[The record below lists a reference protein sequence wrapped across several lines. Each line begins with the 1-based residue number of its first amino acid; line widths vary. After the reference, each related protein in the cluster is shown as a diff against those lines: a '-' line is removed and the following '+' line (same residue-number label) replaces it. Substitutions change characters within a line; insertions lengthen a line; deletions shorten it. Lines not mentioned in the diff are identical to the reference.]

1 MSIFSPHCDG
11 SLLHEPVHLAQYL
24 VPIALGP
31 FIPFNVKANSVEMF
45 SHCSFIQHFSDMI
58 STLFVSSFLLMRS
71 EEHEIAVKGLS
82 NESFSH
88 SFNHHC
94 GSVFLALCEVA
105 NASPAPDCYRQSSVE
120 QLPECFINSS
130 SLACPV
136 CLCLYP

>member
-11 SLLHEPVHLAQYL
+11 SLLHEPVHLAQNL
-24 VPIALGP
+24 VPIALRP
-31 FIPFNVKANSVEMF
+31 LIPFNVKANSVEMF

-71 EEHEIAVKGLS
+71 EELEIACKGLFK
-82 NESFSH
+82 ESFSH

-94 GSVFLALCEVA
+94 GSGFLALCEVA
-105 NASPAPDCYRQSSVE
+105 NASPAPDCYRKCSVK

-136 CLCLYP
+136 SLCLYP